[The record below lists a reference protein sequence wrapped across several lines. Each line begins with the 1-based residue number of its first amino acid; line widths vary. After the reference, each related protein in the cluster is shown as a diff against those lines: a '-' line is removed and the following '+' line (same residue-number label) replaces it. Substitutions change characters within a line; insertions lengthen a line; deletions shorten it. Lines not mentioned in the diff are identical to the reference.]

1 MRTPG
6 KMHALG
12 LQPEP
17 DNRFE
22 NIVIGRSTWRTSVL

>member
-17 DNRFE
+17 DNRFK
-22 NIVIGRSTWRTSVL
+22 NIVIDDST